1 MRIQD
6 DGKSLRP
13 AAQEKTGD
21 HQRME
26 WLSWKRILVEN
37 GRVGRCARACPTEQ
51 VRKVRRAGESDAKHR
66 FEQTALAR
74 PAFLICP
81 VRRLT

>member
-26 WLSWKRILVEN
+26 WLSWKRILAADVIPLSGWDIVES
-37 GRVGRCARACPTEQ
+37 GC
-51 VRKVRRAGESDAKHR
+51 
-66 FEQTALAR
+66 LAI
-74 PAFLICP
+74 L
-81 VRRLT
+81 